1 MHRGSPVFAQLM
13 SIIHPQQFARI
24 AARFPLVRATR
35 TLSLWEHFLAMAFA
49 QVTFRESLRDL
60 VACLDARPSLRYHL
74 GFRHRVARSTLADA
88 NEQRDWQVFAAV
100 AEHLMGK
107 ARKLYAQ
114 DSSGCEGLDSIYAL
128 DASIIDLSLALCPWA
143 NWTGRDAAVKLHT
156 LLDLRGSIPAFV
168 RITAGECYETAIFP
182 ALPIEPGSYYLMDRG
197 YQDFETFYRMH
208 LGGAFFVT
216 RAKCNV
222 RFILRESR
230 PVDKATGLRCD
241 QLVHLANRA
250 PRQCYPERLRRV
262 RYYDLHHQLS
272 LVFWTNQLTLPAL
285 TIAQLYK
292 RRWQVELF
300 FKWIKYNL
308 RLRTF
313 LGVSNN
319 AVRIQLWS
327 AISAYL
333 LVAILKKQLQLP
345 HSLHQILQVL
355 SVSSLEQVPVA
366 ELFTQSRQKIEPSS
380 PSQLLIFN
388 DI

>member
-1 MHRGSPVFAQLM
+1 M
-13 SIIHPQQFARI
+13 SAIHPQQFARI
-24 AARFPLVRATR
+24 AARFPTVRATR

-49 QVTFRESLRDL
+49 QITFRESLRDL

-88 NEQRDWQVFAAV
+88 NEQRDWRVFSAL
-100 AEHLMGK
+100 AEHLMTK
-107 ARKLYAQ
+107 VRKLYAA
-114 DSSGCEGLDSIYAL
+114 DPSGSEGFDSIYAL

-143 NWTGRDAAVKLHT
+143 NWTGHDAAVKLHT

-168 RITAGECYETAIFP
+168 RITAGECYETAIF
-182 ALPIEPGSYYLMDRG
+182 AELPIEPGSYYLMDRG
-197 YQDFETFYRMH
+197 YQDFATFYRMH
-208 LGGAFFVT
+208 VAGAFFVT
-216 RAKCNV
+216 RAKANV
-222 RFILRESR
+222 RFVVRESR

-241 QLVHLANRA
+241 QLVHLANRN
-250 PRQCYPERLRRV
+250 PRRRYPERLRRI
-262 RYYDLHHQLS
+262 RYYDAEHQLS
-272 LVFWTNQLTLPAL
+272 LVFWTNQFAIPAL
-285 TIAQLYK
+285 TIAQLYR

-313 LGVSNN
+313 LGVSDN
-319 AVRIQLWS
+319 AIRIQLWS

-333 LVAILKKQLQLP
+333 LVALVKKQLQLP

-355 SVSSLEQVPVA
+355 SVSAFEQVSIS
-366 ELFTQSRQKIEPSS
+366 ELFTDSRQTPDDSGQE
-380 PSQLLIFN
+380 QLLIFN